1 MLGMEEET
9 GSRSQQRKMQ
19 HNEAEKKRIRTINKS
34 VDDIRIILDEAKIA
48 HKADKVSTLEA
59 AAAYMKMLLKERDRL
74 ISSLGY
80 MGSMLPNNEST
91 NSDDETFPVDEPS
104 PFNQTLQ
111 KQHQQSIQEAEQRM
125 HDDPERY
132 RGHSL
137 LQRVINA
144 EGASETEP
152 HEEEMTPPSSSLSQ
166 TSPLGSSG
174 IETLDYKRVWMSNN
188 IATVVVHIETGQLL
202 KGNTMFMKLFQFST
216 AEELNRLSLFDIIVV
231 NDLSLFWSEYSQL
244 VNCNRQIIRSF
255 VVTVTNPSRNIS
267 LPCLITMGPIMDYE
281 GYVFQVS
288 VSFTPLKQVNEDDSK
303 AVDSIGKQA

>member
-1 MLGMEEET
+1 
-9 GSRSQQRKMQ
+9 
-19 HNEAEKKRIRTINKS
+19 
-34 VDDIRIILDEAKIA
+34 
-48 HKADKVSTLEA
+48 
-59 AAAYMKMLLKERDRL
+59 
-74 ISSLGY
+74 

-152 HEEEMTPPSSSLSQ
+152 HEEEMAPPSSSLSQ

-188 IATVVVHIETGQLL
+188 IATVIVHIETGQLL
-202 KGNTMFMKLFQFST
+202 KGNTMFMK
-216 AEELNRLSLFDIIVV
+216 
-231 NDLSLFWSEYSQL
+231 
-244 VNCNRQIIRSF
+244 
-255 VVTVTNPSRNIS
+255 
-267 LPCLITMGPIMDYE
+267 
-281 GYVFQVS
+281 
-288 VSFTPLKQVNEDDSK
+288 
-303 AVDSIGKQA
+303 